1 MRPLLFLKILF
12 LLFIVSCNRFNR
24 VAVVLRNDTD
34 IPLELVTS
42 RFGDSL
48 HIIKDLGSGQRS
60 KVLTSNQTYGKNF
73 VKIISKKGDTLI
85 TYPLNRHG
93 EKYYYEG
100 KILVRLI
107 LQKRTDGTDTLV
119 TRSRRRLF

>member
-1 MRPLLFLKILF
+1 MRPLLFLKILI